1 MIALMSKCIR
11 LLRLI
16 AILSLPYS
24 AQLAAAE
31 ISVAATIRPLQLI
44 AQAIMQ
50 DHGSVSALI
59 DSKDSPHHYALTPGD
74 RLIIE
79 DADILLWIGPE
90 FEVVLSD
97 VYRQKNEV
105 KSILTVADIPDLT
118 VHSLND
124 SQDDLHFWLSTDNA
138 LLIARELVLC
148 LSEIE
153 PSKEQSFQLAFDNFE
168 LNLSKTDLLIE
179 ESLSLFRDK
188 PFLVFHDAFQ
198 YFEKQF
204 GLTGGE
210 FLLQDPEMEPSM
222 NELLTIRRRVEDLSV
237 SCLLLEPGAN
247 DALVSAIFGDQKPSR
262 EFVDLL
268 GFEVADGPQAY
279 VNLVTNVA
287 NSFSAC
293 LSEG

>member
-1 MIALMSKCIR
+1 
-11 LLRLI
+11 
-16 AILSLPYS
+16 
-24 AQLAAAE
+24 
-31 ISVAATIRPLQLI
+31 
-44 AQAIMQ
+44 
-50 DHGSVSALI
+50 
-59 DSKDSPHHYALTPGD
+59 
-74 RLIIE
+74 
-79 DADILLWIGPE
+79 
-90 FEVVLSD
+90 
-97 VYRQKNEV
+97 
-105 KSILTVADIPDLT
+105 
-118 VHSLND
+118 
-124 SQDDLHFWLSTDNA
+124 
-138 LLIARELVLC
+138 LIARELVLC

-279 VNLVTNVA
+279 VNLVTSVA

>member
-124 SQDDLHFWLSTDNA
+124 SQDDPHFWLSTDNA

-188 PFLVFHDAFQ
+188 PFLVFHGAFQ

-210 FLLQDPEMEPSM
+210 SLLQDPEMEPSM

-279 VNLVTNVA
+279 VNLVTSVA

>member
-59 DSKDSPHHYALTPGD
+59 DAKDSPHHYALTPGD

-97 VYRQKNEV
+97 VYRGKSRV

-118 VHSLND
+118 IHSLSD
-124 SQDDLHFWLSTDNA
+124 SQDDPHFWLSTDNA
-138 LLIARELVLC
+138 LLIARELVLY
-148 LSEIE
+148 LSEID
-153 PSKEQSFQLAFDNFE
+153 PSKEKSFQVAFDNFE
-168 LNLSKTDLLIE
+168 LNVSKADLLIE
-179 ESLSLFRDK
+179 ESLLRFRDT

-204 GLTGGE
+204 GLTAGE
-210 FLLQDPEMEPSM
+210 SLLQDPEMEPSM

-237 SCLLLEPGAN
+237 SCLFLERGAN
-247 DALVSAIFGDQKPSR
+247 DALVSAIFGDQKPRR
-262 EFVDLL
+262 EFVDLS
-268 GFEVADGPQAY
+268 GFESADGTQAY
-279 VNLVTNVA
+279 VDLVTGVA

-293 LSEG
+293 LSEE

>member
-124 SQDDLHFWLSTDNA
+124 SQDDPHFWLSTDNA

>member
-97 VYRQKNEV
+97 VYRGNNGV

-124 SQDDLHFWLSTDNA
+124 SQDDPHFWLSTDNA

-279 VNLVTNVA
+279 VNLVTSVA